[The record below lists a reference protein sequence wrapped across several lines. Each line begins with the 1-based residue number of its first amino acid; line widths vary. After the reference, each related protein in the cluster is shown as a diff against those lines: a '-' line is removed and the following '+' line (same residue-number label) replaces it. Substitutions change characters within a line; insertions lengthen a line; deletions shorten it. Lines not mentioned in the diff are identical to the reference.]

1 MSANSKG
8 LKQLAEAVSGL
19 KERIAEKEV
28 APPVPFV
35 GLGEIE
41 CFFKRFEEYAE
52 YRFGTHYASYLNT
65 LPEFLQGEALKLL
78 KEVNTCSGV
87 TYWQIKTHL
96 IEAFNKK
103 KNSIVYSG
111 FAQFMAVE
119 RAQNESLDF
128 YCFRLK
134 IAIDKFTEASCEA
147 RDIMVYS
154 RLLAALPGH
163 VIKQLNILRA
173 VHGELSL
180 DTVINVATVMEESA
194 VKSAG
199 DDRDAQDA
207 NLGVQ
212 QESVENGD
220 QCATHAVTTVMPA
233 KVRCTKIFRR
243 SSRFNGRCFHCGR
256 NGHTSR
262 RCYKR
267 RLTPHCGTVMHRK
280 VACSAG
286 FGNVPAQLGEAI
298 GSWEVSSDGTS
309 DSDDGFAH
317 QSKWEES
324 MVGSLFES
332 PSGTEAGVH

>member
-1 MSANSKG
+1 M
-8 LKQLAEAVSGL
+8 
-19 KERIAEKEV
+19 
-28 APPVPFV
+28 
-35 GLGEIE
+35 
-41 CFFKRFEEYAE
+41 
-52 YRFGTHYASYLNT
+52 
-65 LPEFLQGEALKLL
+65 
-78 KEVNTCSGV
+78 

-96 IEAFNKK
+96 IEAFNEK
-103 KNSIVYSG
+103 KNSILYNG

-119 RAQNESLDF
+119 SAQNESLKF

-134 IAIDKFTEASCEA
+134 VAIDKFTEASCEA
-147 RDIMVYS
+147 REIMVYL
-154 RLLAALPGH
+154 RLLAALPEH
-163 VIKQLNILRA
+163 VIKLLNILRA
-173 VHGELSL
+173 VHGEVSL
-180 DTVINVATVMEESA
+180 NTINDIATLMEDSPVESA
-194 VKSAG
+194 CN
-199 DDRDAQDA
+199 DRDAQDA

-267 RLTPHCGTVMHRK
+267 RLTPPRSTAMHRK
-280 VACSAG
+280 VACSAD
-286 FGNVPAQLGEAI
+286 FGDVPAQLGEAI
-298 GSWEVSSDGTS
+298 GSSEASSDGTS
-309 DSDDGFAH
+309 DSEDCFAY

-324 MVGSLFES
+324 TVVSIFES